1 MATIASL
8 SPETLA
14 QILSYIPRDHD
25 NLIVRLARIRDG
37 GPIKPVS
44 ELPPYATVCKT
55 WQWHIEQRTF
65 REINLPSSE
74 LAYFSKLMT
83 GHRRATLREVKYQ
96 VALPEYDDAAC
107 AVVETEEDKRVN
119 DASFTTAITELFR
132 LVKRWEEEDEQEL
145 SRTGSRAS
153 EGLVPL
159 SLEMSQIYSPSDPK
173 KRSREILSEQHR
185 AVERGERRDLFEGR
199 YCDSWLRL
207 GPLDGVPE
215 LKRVTKYAVSPSY
228 PRPVEAESIARLAK
242 KFPALEKLDLQIMER
257 SEDFE
262 VRRKDRYDF
271 AVALLSLSSLPL
283 TSFSLCA
290 ENTSPRYQFQ
300 EPPSILLSD
309 IDHFSLALYAI
320 SLIPTLKTIDL
331 QGPIMIS
338 PQLFQPPAALDSAF
352 ASLANRAPQWP
363 SLRTYSAIFST
374 VRPSGSWYFVR
385 HPNNPVPHDFVAPLE
400 PEFDSDRGT
409 EMFRTYPDDEAMDGL
424 LAAAGKAKQ
433 NMPALQ
439 MMSLTASL
447 SLENSEDAEFEAV
460 WFKAGQKNYLDH
472 RLTEQPV
479 KVGNETFI
487 GGDHVYWWTG
497 KGGNWRPK
505 RKVEKAWVG
514 EGNQQWFKG
523 YPQEEDYEE
532 DEEDEEDYDDDD
544 DDDDDFEMGGI

>member
-96 VALPEYDDAAC
+96 VVLPEYDDAAC

-132 LVKRWEEEDEQEL
+132 LVKGWEEEDEQEL
-145 SRTGSRAS
+145 SRTGSSAS

-173 KRSREILSEQHR
+173 KRSRKILSEQHR

-262 VRRKDRYDF
+262 VRRKDRYGTYKHLSF
-271 AVALLSLSSLPL
+271 ALLNPGVSTPPIHFLSRASNVDG
-283 TSFSLCA
+283 
-290 ENTSPRYQFQ
+290 EY
-300 EPPSILLSD
+300 
-309 IDHFSLALYAI
+309 I
-320 SLIPTLKTIDL
+320 SLLHTC
-331 QGPIMIS
+331 
-338 PQLFQPPAALDSAF
+338 
-352 ASLANRAPQWP
+352 
-363 SLRTYSAIFST
+363 
-374 VRPSGSWYFVR
+374 
-385 HPNNPVPHDFVAPLE
+385 
-400 PEFDSDRGT
+400 
-409 EMFRTYPDDEAMDGL
+409 
-424 LAAAGKAKQ
+424 
-433 NMPALQ
+433 
-439 MMSLTASL
+439 
-447 SLENSEDAEFEAV
+447 
-460 WFKAGQKNYLDH
+460 
-472 RLTEQPV
+472 
-479 KVGNETFI
+479 
-487 GGDHVYWWTG
+487 
-497 KGGNWRPK
+497 
-505 RKVEKAWVG
+505 
-514 EGNQQWFKG
+514 
-523 YPQEEDYEE
+523 
-532 DEEDEEDYDDDD
+532 
-544 DDDDDFEMGGI
+544 